1 MTELKYL
8 KDIAEQ
14 LKGIKRELHKH
25 NEIMQRCF
33 AFPSQ
38 EDLGVKDE
46 TVCNMETG
54 QSDDV

>member
-33 AFPSQ
+33 LLQ
-38 EDLGVKDE
+38 NDVGVKDE
-46 TVCNMETG
+46 TICCMETG
-54 QSDDV
+54 QPDDV

>member
-25 NEIMQRCF
+25 TEIMQRCIF
-33 AFPSQ
+33 LR
-38 EDLGVKDE
+38 DDVGVKDE
-46 TVCNMETG
+46 TICYMETG
-54 QSDDV
+54 QPDDV